1 MTVAAFDLERHR
13 AALNELEAHATNER
27 GIGGDATGLPIE
39 AWEG

>member
-27 GIGGDATGLPIE
+27 GISDATGLPIE